1 MREFTTPALAGPG
14 ATGGLA
20 DSLYDTAERTPD
32 LVQLARRT
40 PPPAGAGHGGPGTGY
55 GSPGTGHGG
64 PGSQGGPGAAGSPDP
79 SEQWEPVTAREF
91 RDEVLALA
99 KGLLTRGVRYGDR
112 VALMSR
118 TRYEWT
124 LFDYALWSIGA
135 ITVPVYPTAAAE
147 QVRWILAETQAV
159 ACLVEDED
167 AAMTV
172 GAVCDAL
179 PDLTGIWQLDRDCV
193 AAIVEDGR
201 DVPDSLVHRQRLGVA
216 AGNIATVVYTSGT
229 TGRPKGCL
237 ITHANLAAEAD
248 ALLGGWGEAFR
259 DTGGGQPSTLLFL
272 PLAHVYGRAVQ
283 IAAIRGGLRIGH
295 VPEVSTDALL
305 PALAS
310 FRPTFLNA
318 VPYVFEKIFQQAR
331 QAAEDAGR
339 GELFEQARQVAVD
352 WAAAREQKV
361 FGRGPGPGPKLR
373 LRHLAYERTVYQRL
387 RAVLGGRVRSVMC
400 GGSSLRRDLGLFF
413 TGAGLQLYEG
423 YGLTE
428 TSAAITANP
437 IGRQKPGTVGHPLPG
452 CSVALADDGEVWVHG
467 DSVFGGYLNHPQC
480 TAESLVDGWFATG
493 DLGRLD
499 EDGYLTITGR
509 KKDLIVTSSGKN
521 LAPSALEERVAA
533 HPLVSQCLVVGDDRP
548 YVAALITLDPGAL
561 AHWLKTHGREQL
573 DPWAVLA
580 DEQLHTEI
588 QRAVAAANTA
598 VSRAESIRAFRL
610 LPREFSQ
617 EQGLLTPSLK
627 LRRAAI
633 AEYYAED
640 VAELYVS

>member
-1 MREFTTPALAGPG
+1 MREFTTPALAGPP

-20 DSLYDTAERTPD
+20 DSLYDTAERTPE
-32 LVQLARRT
+32 LVQLAR
-40 PPPAGAGHGGPGTGY
+40 PAPGGGAW
-55 GSPGTGHGG
+55 
-64 PGSQGGPGAAGSPDP
+64 QD
-79 SEQWEPVTAREF
+79 VTARAF

-135 ITVPVYPTAAAE
+135 IPVPIYPTSSAE

-159 ACLVEDED
+159 ACVVEEED
-167 AAMTV
+167 HAMTV

-179 PDLTGIWQLDRDCV
+179 PDLTGIWQLDRDCIT
-193 AAIVEDGR
+193 AIMEDGSG
-201 DVPDSLVHRQRLGVA
+201 VPDSLVHRQRLGVA

-248 ALLGGWGEAFR
+248 SLLGGWGGVFH
-259 DTGGGQPSTLLFL
+259 DTGGHQPSTLLFL

-283 IAAIRGGLRIGH
+283 VAAIRGGFRIAH
-295 VPEVSTDALL
+295 IPEVSTETLL
-305 PALAS
+305 PALAVL
-310 FRPTFLNA
+310 RPTFLHA
-318 VPYVFEKIFQQAR
+318 VPYIFDKIFQAAR
-331 QAAEDAGR
+331 RGAEEAGR

-352 WAAAREQKV
+352 WAAARERRA
-361 FGRGPGPGPKLR
+361 FGRGPGPSAKLR
-373 LRHLAYERTVYQRL
+373 LQHAAYDRAAYQRL
-387 RAVLGGRVRSVMC
+387 RAALGGRVRAIMC
-400 GGSSLRRDLGLFF
+400 GGSTLGRELGLFF
-413 TGAGLQLYEG
+413 TGAGFQLYAG

-437 IGRQKPGTVGHPLPG
+437 PGRQKMGTVGRPLPG
-452 CSVALADDGEVWVHG
+452 ATVAIADDGEVWVRG
-467 DSVFGGYLNHPQC
+467 DTVFSGYLNHPQC
-480 TAESLVDGWFATG
+480 TAESLYDGWFGTG
-493 DLGRLD
+493 DLGSLD

-521 LAPSALEERVAA
+521 LAPAALEERVQA
-533 HPLVSQCLVVGDDRP
+533 HPLISQCMVVGDDRP
-548 YVAALITLDPGAL
+548 YVAALITLDQAAL
-561 AHWLKTHGREQL
+561 AHWLKSHGREQL
-573 DPWAVLA
+573 DEWAVLA
-580 DEQLHTEI
+580 DEELHTEV

-610 LPREFSQ
+610 LPREFSL
-617 EQGLLTPSLK
+617 EQGLLSPSLK
-627 LRRAAI
+627 LRRTAI
-633 AEYYAED
+633 TERYEQD
-640 VAELYVS
+640 IEELYAP

>member
-1 MREFTTPALAGPG
+1 MREFTTPALAAPE
-14 ATGGLA
+14 AAGGLA
-20 DSLYDTAERTPD
+20 DSLYDTAERTPA
-32 LVQLARRT
+32 LPQLALRT
-40 PPPAGAGHGGPGTGY
+40 ADGAWR
-55 GSPGTGHGG
+55 
-64 PGSQGGPGAAGSPDP
+64 D
-79 SEQWEPVTAREF
+79 VTAREF
-91 RDEVLALA
+91 RDAVLALA

-135 ITVPVYPTAAAE
+135 ITVPVYPTAAPE
-147 QVRWILAETQAV
+147 QVRWILAETQSV

-179 PDLTGIWQLDRDCV
+179 PDLSGIWQLDRDCV
-193 AAIVEDGR
+193 GAITEDGLG
-201 DVPDSLVHRQRLGVA
+201 VPDALVHRQRLGVA
-216 AGNIATVVYTSGT
+216 ASNIATVVYTSGT

-248 ALLGGWGEAFR
+248 ALLGGWSDVFQ
-259 DTGGGQPSTLLFL
+259 DPSGGQPSTLLFL

-283 IAAIRGGLRIGH
+283 VAAMRGGFRIGH

-310 FRPTFLNA
+310 FRPTFLHA

-331 QAAEDAGR
+331 RTAEDAGR

-352 WAAAREQKV
+352 WAAAREQKL
-361 FGRGPGPGPKLR
+361 FGRGPGPNPRLR
-373 LRHLAYERTVYQRL
+373 LRHLAYEQTLYPRL
-387 RAVLGGRVRSVMC
+387 RAVLGGRARSIVC
-400 GGSSLRRDLGLFF
+400 GGSSLRRELALFF
-413 TGAGLQLYEG
+413 AGAGFQLYEG

-437 IGRQKPGTVGHPLPG
+437 TGRQKLGTVGRPIPG
-452 CSVALADDGEVWVHG
+452 ASVAIADDGEVWVRG
-467 DSVFGGYLNHPQC
+467 GSVFGGYLNHPRC
-480 TAESLVDGWFATG
+480 TAESLQDGWFATG
-493 DLGRLD
+493 DLGHLD

-521 LAPSALEERVAA
+521 LAPAALEERVSA

-548 YVAALITLDPGAL
+548 YIAALITLDPAAL
-561 AHWLKTHGREQL
+561 AHWLRTNGRELL

-580 DEQLHTEI
+580 DEQLHAEI

-610 LPREFSQ
+610 LPREFGL

-633 AEYYAED
+633 AEHYAADIE
-640 VAELYVS
+640 ELYVP

>member
-1 MREFTTPALAGPG
+1 MREFTSPAPAGPP

-20 DSLYDTAERTPD
+20 DSLYDTAERTSD
-32 LVQLARRT
+32 LVQLARRVD
-40 PPPAGAGHGGPGTGY
+40 G
-55 GSPGTGHGG
+55 
-64 PGSQGGPGAAGSPDP
+64 DP
-79 SEQWEPVTAREF
+79 QWHEVTATAF

-135 ITVPVYPTAAAE
+135 ITVPIYPTAAPE

-167 AAMTV
+167 HAMTV

-179 PDLTGIWQLDRDCV
+179 PDLTGIWQLDRGCV
-193 AAIVEDGR
+193 AAITEDGR
-201 DVPDSLVHRQRLGVA
+201 GVPDSLVHRQRLGVSA
-216 AGNIATVVYTSGT
+216 ENVATVVYTSGT

-237 ITHANLAAEAD
+237 LTHANLASAAD
-248 ALLGGWGEAFR
+248 ALLDGWAEVFA

-272 PLAHVYGRAVQ
+272 PLAHVYGRMVQ
-283 IAAIRGGLRIGH
+283 IAAIRGGFRIGH
-295 VPEVSTDALL
+295 IPEVSTEALL

-310 FRPTFLNA
+310 YQPTFLHL
-318 VPYVFEKIFQQAR
+318 VPYVFDKVFQQVR
-331 QAAEDAGR
+331 RAAEEAGR
-339 GELFEQARQVAVD
+339 GELFEQARQVAVE
-352 WAAAREQKV
+352 WATAREQRAL
-361 FGRGPGPGPKLR
+361 GSGPGPGPRLR

-387 RAVLGGRVRSVMC
+387 RAVLGGRVRGVMC
-400 GGSSLRRDLGLFF
+400 GGSTLNRDLALFF
-413 TGAGLQLYEG
+413 TGIGLDLYEG

-437 IGRQKPGTVGHPLPG
+437 AGRPKLGTVGRPVPG
-452 CSVALADDGEVWVHG
+452 ASVAIADDGEVWVRG
-467 DSVFGGYLNHPQC
+467 AGVFGGYLNHPEC
-480 TAESLVDGWFATG
+480 TEESLYDGWFGTG

-499 EDGYLTITGR
+499 EDGYLTLTGR

-521 LAPSALEERVAA
+521 LAPATLEERVQS

-548 YVAALITLDPGAL
+548 YVAALITLDPPAL
-561 AHWLKTHGREQL
+561 AHWLKSHGREQL
-573 DPWAVLA
+573 DPWAVLS
-580 DEQLHTEI
+580 DEQLHAEI

-610 LPREFSQ
+610 LPREFGVD
-617 EQGLLTPSLK
+617 QGLLTPSLK
-627 LRRAAI
+627 LRRSAI
-633 AEYYAED
+633 TEYYRPDIE
-640 VAELYVS
+640 ELYTT